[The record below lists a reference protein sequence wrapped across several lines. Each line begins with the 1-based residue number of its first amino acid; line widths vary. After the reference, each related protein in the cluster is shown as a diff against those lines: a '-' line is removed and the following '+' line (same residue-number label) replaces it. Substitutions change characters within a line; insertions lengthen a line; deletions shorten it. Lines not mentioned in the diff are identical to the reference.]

1 MTNIR
6 HRSTNISSSQSD
18 IDSLNKSAF
27 TRYVAA
33 LRKQHNVPGDVKI
46 KREAFESLGDLE
58 AFMTHHS
65 SAETQS
71 GRPTA
76 TTGRRPPTTKSTS
89 AEGKTAIA
97 AALAKKK
104 AKREANRP
112 RRARPAVPKAKPAQS
127 RKITTPA
134 SVPISSLM
142 TPGQYNGD
150 PWRNVSTKDLPRE
163 IDPTVTKFRRQKRG
177 IGKCTG
183 NKLKDVMR
191 AYSNAYYY
199 AESARQEV
207 SAIRHSPDAELL
219 WHASYKYE
227 TASLA
232 YWFGADYSPRQ
243 INRMLTKIES
253 ILTEWSLAFCGG
265 FRGLLPV
272 WIRCK
277 SKNGVGGGPARH
289 LVANTIE
296 LFPLYFTMSPQ
307 KRQIT
312 MLHEMGHRSTALTT
326 PRDERHDLCSGGWN
340 RKNNMCYRDPNDVDV
355 VVDDSGRQKNRMFQ
369 AGNPRELAIAAT
381 GGNLGARKTALN
393 NIDNYVCYM
402 WNRHRDHKVSMLY
415 MLPPGT
421 KAPRRRPGETT
432 APSRP

>member
-1 MTNIR
+1 MTNASP
-6 HRSTNISSSQSD
+6 RSSNTSSLQSD
-18 IDSLNKSAF
+18 LDSLNKSAF
-27 TRYVAA
+27 SAHVAK
-33 LRKQHNVPGDVKI
+33 LRKQHNVTGDLKI

-71 GRPTA
+71 GKPTA
-76 TTGRRPPTTKSTS
+76 LTSRRTRTTKSTS
-89 AEGKTAIA
+89 AEGKSAIA

-104 AKREANRP
+104 AKRDAQRP
-112 RRARPAVPKAKPAQS
+112 RRAAPAVPKTKPRRP
-127 RKITTPA
+127 RKTSTPA
-134 SVPISSLM
+134 SVPMSSLM
-142 TPGQYNGD
+142 TPGRYNGD
-150 PWRNVSTKDLPRE
+150 PWRHVSTKDFPRE
-163 IDPTVTKFRRQKRG
+163 IDPTVAKFRRQKRG

-232 YWFGADYSPRQ
+232 YWFGADYNSRQ
-243 INRMLTKIES
+243 INHMLTKIES
-253 ILTEWSLAFCGG
+253 ILTEWSMAFCGG

-296 LFPLYFTMSPQ
+296 LFPLYFSMSQQ

-326 PRDERHDLCSGGWN
+326 PRDERHDLCTGGWN
-340 RKNNMCYRDPNDVDV
+340 RKNNMCYRDPDDVDKT
-355 VVDDSGRQKNRMFQ
+355 SSEKNRMFQ

-381 GGNLGARKTALN
+381 GGNLDARKTALN

-421 KAPRRRPGETT
+421 KAPRRRPGET
-432 APSRP
+432 APPSRP